1 VLRGAASA
9 MRASA
14 SPRDAAFESEIEA
27 LPDLS
32 LEELRGLWQDIYDY
46 PAPAA
51 FRRKLLARGIA
62 YERQAKRYGGLSPS
76 ISRRL
81 QRVANDLSSGKPP
94 ARSAKLKTGTRLVR
108 DWNGTTHVV
117 EVVDGGFV
125 WREERYRSLS
135 VVARA
140 ITGAR
145 WSGPRF
151 FGLKAGP

>member
-1 VLRGAASA
+1 

-14 SPRDAAFESEIEA
+14 SPRDAAFEIEIEA

-32 LEELRGLWQDIYDY
+32 LEELRGLWQDIYGY

-62 YERQAKRYGGLSPS
+62 YERQAKRFGGLSPS

-81 QRVANDLSSGKPP
+81 QRVANDLSSGRPP
-94 ARSAKLKTGTRLVR
+94 ARGAKLKTGTRLVR
-108 DWNGTTHVV
+108 DWNGIAHVV
-117 EVVDGGFV
+117 DVVDGGFV
-125 WREERYRSLS
+125 WKGEHYRSLS
-135 VVARA
+135 VVART

-151 FGLKAGP
+151 FGLQASS

>member
-1 VLRGAASA
+1 

-14 SPRDAAFESEIEA
+14 SPRDATFEAEIEA

-32 LEELRGLWQDIYDY
+32 IEELRGLWQDIYGY

-62 YERQAKRYGGLSPS
+62 YEHQAKRYGGLSPS

-81 QRVANDLSSGKPP
+81 QRLANDLSSGKTR

-108 DWNGTTHVV
+108 DWNGITHVV
-117 EVVDGGFV
+117 DVVDGGFV
-125 WREERYRSLS
+125 WRGERYRSLS

-151 FGLKAGP
+151 FGLRASS